1 MRHRFFR
8 PSMIMHP
15 ALLLCGVAAGLSPM
29 PGLAQEIVAL
39 PATVERQKL
48 DDAWWTGPM
57 MANSAATLPRGHAL
71 IETYVYDRINAT
83 SHGFGSLTY
92 LLYGITD
99 GVTLGVKPS
108 FGFNAVK
115 NGRDGSGVGFGDL
128 TFSAQLRLTSFD
140 AAKSIPAIA
149 VSLQHSLPTGKH
161 DRLGDRPGD
170 GLGSGAH
177 TTTLSLYAQH
187 YFWLPNGRIFRAR
200 LNVSNAFSSKA
211 TLNDVSVYGTGDG
224 FRGHAMPGGSFTI
237 GLSGEYSLTRSWV
250 LALDLIRNH
259 EGPTRVAGFDIRD
272 LADPLPV
279 RYRSNV
285 STTFAIAPGVEYS
298 WKANL
303 GILFAARFIPKGR
316 HNSAS
321 ITPAVAINY
330 VY

>member
-1 MRHRFFR
+1 MIGR
-8 PSMIMHP
+8 PLLRLCRA
-15 ALLLCGVAAGLSPM
+15 ALLPGAAALCPT
-29 PGLAQEIVAL
+29 PGLAQELAAI

-57 MANSAATLPRGHAL
+57 LANSAAALPRGHAL

-92 LLYGITD
+92 LLYGATD
-99 GVTLGVKPS
+99 DLTLGVKPS

-128 TFSAQLRLTSFD
+128 TLSAQVRLTSFD

-149 VSLQHSLPTGKH
+149 LSVQHSLPTGKH

-177 TTTLSLYAQH
+177 TTTLSVYAQH
-187 YFWLPNGRIFRAR
+187 YFWLPNGRIFRTR
-200 LNVSNAFSSKA
+200 LNVSTAFSGQA
-211 TLNDVSVYGTGDG
+211 TLNDVSVYSTGDG
-224 FRGHAMPGGSFTI
+224 FRGRARPGRSFAI

-250 LALDLIRNH
+250 LALDLIRHH
-259 EGPTRVAGFDIRD
+259 EGATRVAGFDIRD
-272 LADPLPV
+272 VANAPDPVPI
-279 RYRSNV
+279 RYRSNA
-285 STTFAIAPGVEYS
+285 STTFAIAPGLEYS

-303 GILFAARFIPKGR
+303 GVLLAARFIPKGR
-316 HNSAS
+316 YNAAS

>member
-1 MRHRFFR
+1 
-8 PSMIMHP
+8 
-15 ALLLCGVAAGLSPM
+15 M

-92 LLYGITD
+92 LLYGVTD
-99 GVTLGVKPS
+99 GLTLGVKPS
-108 FGFNAVK
+108 FGFNAIK

-140 AAKSIPAIA
+140 AEKSIPAIA

-200 LNVSNAFSSKA
+200 LNVSNAFSGKA
-211 TLNDVSVYGTGDG
+211 TLNDVSVYGTGEG
-224 FRGHAMPGGSFTI
+224 FRGRAMPGGSFTV

-259 EGPTRVAGFDIRD
+259 EGATRVAGFDIRD
-272 LADPLPV
+272 VAHAADPLPI
-279 RYRSNV
+279 RYRSNA
-285 STTFAIAPGVEYS
+285 STTFAIAPGIEYS

-316 HNSAS
+316 YNSAS